1 MMPAPVMSDR
11 AKRIAPF
18 RVMQILD
25 RARQM
30 EAQGREII
38 HMEIGEPDFP
48 SPAAVVTAGEAALQ
62 AGHTHYTAANGL
74 PELRKAISDIYL
86 EEAEIDPARILVSP
100 GASGALQ
107 LAMAV
112 LLNPGDGIMMTD
124 PGYPCNRHI
133 ASLFNAQVQSVPVDE
148 QTDYQLTRELLEEHW
163 QANTRAVLV
172 ASPSNPTGTLIEADE
187 LVAISEFIQE
197 RGARLI
203 VDEIYHGLIYEGD
216 ATRAVG
222 ISDDIFVINS
232 FSKYYGMTGWRIGWL
247 VMPQEYIEPVNRLA
261 QNMFLAAPTLSQ
273 YAALA
278 ALSKEVTP
286 ELKRRRDVFRERRD
300 YLLPKL
306 INAGFVVRTK
316 PRGAFYIYA
325 DCSALRMDSETLC
338 ENLLE
343 QAGVA
348 VTPGTD
354 FGHYNSDRYV
364 RFSYANTLVNLE
376 KGMQRIGEYLNKA
389 T

>member
-1 MMPAPVMSDR
+1 MMEHVISER
-11 AKRIAPF
+11 AKHMAPF

-30 EAQGREII
+30 EAQGRDII

-48 SPAAVVTAGEAALQ
+48 SPPTIIAAGMAALR
-62 AGHTHYTAANGL
+62 AGQTHYTAANGL
-74 PELRKAISDIYL
+74 PELRAAISRIYRD
-86 EEAEIDPARILVSP
+86 EADIDPDQIMISP

-133 ASLFNAQVQSVPVDE
+133 ASLYNATVQSVPVDE
-148 QTDYQLTRELLEEHW
+148 QTGYQLTRSLLEKHW
-163 QANTRAVLV
+163 QSNTRVVLV

-187 LVAISEFIQE
+187 LADISRFVLEKN
-197 RGARLI
+197 ARLI
-203 VDEIYHGLIYEGD
+203 VDEIYHGLVYD
-216 ATRAVG
+216 RAAASAAG

-247 VMPQEYIEPVNRLA
+247 VMPAYYIEAVNRLA

-273 YAALA
+273 HAALA
-278 ALSKEVTP
+278 ALSPDTAG
-286 ELKRRRDVFRERRD
+286 ELARRRDVFQQRRD
-300 YLLPKL
+300 FLLPEL
-306 INAGFVVRTK
+306 QAAGFAIHTE

-325 DCSALRMDSETLC
+325 DCSGLQVDAETLC
-338 ENLLE
+338 ANLLE
-343 QAGVA
+343 VAGVA
-348 VTPGTD
+348 VTPGSD
-354 FGHYNSDRYV
+354 FGSYHSDRYV
-364 RFSYANTLVNLE
+364 RFSYANTLENLQL
-376 KGMQRIGEYLNKA
+376 GMQRIHSYLENPA
-389 T
+389 

>member
-1 MMPAPVMSDR
+1 
-11 AKRIAPF
+11 
-18 RVMQILD
+18 MQILD

-48 SPAAVVTAGEAALQ
+48 SPAAVITAGEAALQ
-62 AGHTHYTAANGL
+62 AGHTYYTAANGL

-86 EEAEIDPARILVSP
+86 EDAEIDPARILVSP

-133 ASLFNAQVQSVPVDE
+133 ASLFNAEVQSVPVDE
-148 QTDYQLTRELLEEHW
+148 QTDYQLTKELLEMHW

-172 ASPSNPTGTLIEADE
+172 ASPSNPTGTLIEPDE
-187 LVAISEFIQE
+187 LAAISEFIHA

-203 VDEIYHGLIYEGD
+203 VDEIYHGLIYEGN
-216 ATRAVG
+216 AASAVG
-222 ISDDIFVINS
+222 ISDD
-232 FSKYYGMTGWRIGWL
+232 GWRIGWL
-247 VMPQEYIEPVNRLA
+247 VMPQEYVEPVNRLA

-273 YAALA
+273 HAALA
-278 ALSKEVTP
+278 ALSEDVEP
-286 ELKRRRDVFRERRD
+286 ELTRRRDVFRQRRD
-300 YLLPKL
+300 YLLPEL
-306 INAGFVVRTK
+306 MNAGFVVRTK

-325 DCSALRMDSETLC
+325 DCSALQMDSETLC

-354 FGHYNSDRYV
+354 FGDYNSDRYV

-376 KGMQRIGEYLNKA
+376 KGMQRIRAHLDEAVLR
-389 T
+389 

>member
-1 MMPAPVMSDR
+1 MAVSVMSDR

-30 EAQGREII
+30 EAKGREII

-48 SPAAVVTAGEAALQ
+48 SPAEVVAAGEAALH

-74 PELRKAISDIYL
+74 PELRAAIAANYRIDT
-86 EEAEIDPARILVSP
+86 AIDPARILVSP

-112 LLNPGDGIMMTD
+112 LLNPGDGIMMAD

-133 ASLFNAQVQSVPVDE
+133 ASLFNAEVQSVPVDE
-148 QTDYQLTRELLEEHW
+148 HSDYQLTRELLERHW

-172 ASPSNPTGTLIEADE
+172 ASPSNPTGTLIEAEE
-187 LVAISEFIQE
+187 LAAISQFVQE
-197 RGARLI
+197 QGARLI

-216 ATRAVG
+216 AASAVA

-247 VMPQEYIEPVNRLA
+247 VMPQDYIEPVNRLA

-273 YAALA
+273 HAALA
-278 ALSKEVTP
+278 ALGENVTS
-286 ELKRRRDVFRERRD
+286 ELERRREIFRVRRD
-300 YLLPKL
+300 YLLPELTK
-306 INAGFVVRTK
+306 AGFIVRTK
-316 PRGAFYIYA
+316 PCGAFYIYA
-325 DCSALRMDSETLC
+325 DCSALQVNSETLC

-348 VTPGTD
+348 ITPGTD
-354 FGHYNSDRYV
+354 FGHYNSSRYV
-364 RFSYANTLVNLE
+364 RFSYANTLNNLQ
-376 KGMQRIGEYLNKA
+376 KGMQWIREYLGTA
-389 T
+389 